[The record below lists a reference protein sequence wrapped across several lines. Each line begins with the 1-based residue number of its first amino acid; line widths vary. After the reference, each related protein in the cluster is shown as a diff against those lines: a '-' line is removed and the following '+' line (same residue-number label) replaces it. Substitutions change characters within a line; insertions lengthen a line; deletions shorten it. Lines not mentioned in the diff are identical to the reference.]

1 MNESDQIQDEAVAR
15 AVTYLVAAVLMIV
28 MLLLVGLFLQAALGE
43 HAEVTAQA
51 EKTRLSST
59 HSPAHIETQFVESIE
74 RGLNVVFSSTKLDF
88 TILKLDV
95 GTDHGL
101 SEMHK

>member
-51 EKTRLSST
+51 AK
-59 HSPAHIETQFVESIE
+59 P
-74 RGLNVVFSSTKLDF
+74 GLAQPTPPPTSKRSLWNQLN
-88 TILKLDV
+88 
-95 GTDHGL
+95 
-101 SEMHK
+101 EA